1 MDEPTADASELE
13 PPKSGKVAKI
23 SRGALRVIGGAIP
36 LAGGLLSAIAGA
48 CSEAEQQR
56 FNQFFEHW
64 IQMLR
69 NELREKEKTV
79 LEIMCKRRR
88 NAESEAALKELI
100 ALSQHMEL
108 Y

>member
-1 MDEPTADASELE
+1 MDESTTGPPEID

-23 SRGALRVIGGAIP
+23 SRGALQVIGGAVP

-48 CSEAEQQR
+48 WSEAEQQR

-69 NELREKEKTV
+69 DELKEKV
-79 LEIMCKRRR
+79 LPAK
-88 NAESEAALKELI
+88 
-100 ALSQHMEL
+100 
-108 Y
+108 